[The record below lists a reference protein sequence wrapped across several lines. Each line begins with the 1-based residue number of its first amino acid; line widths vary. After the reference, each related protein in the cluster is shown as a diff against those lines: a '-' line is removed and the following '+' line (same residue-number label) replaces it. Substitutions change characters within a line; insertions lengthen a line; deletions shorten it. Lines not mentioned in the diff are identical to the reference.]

1 MKARFKY
8 FFIVILIIAIGL
20 LSRKL
25 PIPFF
30 IGDVLYAMMI
40 YFILRSLFIT
50 RKLTSIFCI
59 AIFLCF
65 LIEFSQLI
73 REPWLHDLRNSWIGR
88 HVLGSGFLLTDL
100 LAYVGGATVAF
111 LIDESVWSRLKN

>member
-1 MKARFKY
+1 MKARLTY
-8 FFIVILIIAIGL
+8 IVIVLFIIVIGL

-40 YFILRSLFIT
+40 YFTFRTLFI
-50 RKLTSIFCI
+50 KFKSAQIFFYAI
-59 AIFLCF
+59 ALCF

-73 REPWLHDLRNSWIGR
+73 REPWLHNLRNSWIGQ
-88 HVLGSGFLLTDL
+88 HVLGSGFLWTDL
-100 LAYVGGATVAF
+100 LAYVGGAIVAF
-111 LIDESVWSRLKN
+111 LLDKIVSSRLKN